1 MTFSHSNVKDM
12 SKKDYIISYV
22 TFDFIVDIALVFA
35 IFLQTEHIN
44 CSIDFHL
51 SRVELTFSA
60 ILINNASLLAS
71 NKNKQSLE
79 EI

>member
-1 MTFSHSNVKDM
+1 M
-12 SKKDYIISYV
+12 SKKDYIISCV
-22 TFDFIVDIALVFA
+22 TFDFTVDIALVFA

-51 SRVELTFSA
+51 SRVELTFCA